1 MCVCVCVD
9 QARHYISHSLGQ
21 HYTEGLVLDLDAM
34 LAESDSRTPMVCL
47 LSMGSDPTENIE
59 RLAKIKVTKC
69 DGWREDGGERDRSA
83 AGIS

>member
-1 MCVCVCVD
+1 MCVFVCACVD
-9 QARHYISHSLGQ
+9 QARHYISQSLGQ

-59 RLAKIKVTKC
+59 RLAKNKVIEP
-69 DGWREDGGERDRSA
+69 DGRRRACSA
-83 AGIS
+83 AVIS